1 MTRREFI
8 TVVGG
13 TAAAWP
19 LAARAQQRERMR
31 RIGVLTNLSS
41 DDPAQQSRVLAFAQ
55 TLAQWG
61 WTEGRN
67 VRIDIRWGATDP
79 ERVRR
84 YVAETV
90 ALAPDVILAV
100 GSAATGGLLQ
110 ATSAVPIVFVLV
122 ADPVGAGFVETLS
135 RPGGNAT
142 GFMLYEFDFG
152 GKWLE
157 LLKEIAPG
165 VKRVAFLRNA
175 MTVIYSPFRSAM
187 CAGWFR
193 YCFAGPGC
201 QRWAIR

>member
-1 MTRREFI
+1 MRRREFI
-8 TVVGG
+8 TLLGSATV
-13 TAAAWP
+13 AWP
-19 LAARAQQRERMR
+19 LAARAQQREGMR

-55 TLAQWG
+55 TLAQSG

-67 VRIDIRWGATDP
+67 VRIDIRWGASDP

-110 ATSAVPIVFVLV
+110 ATSAVPVGVGL
-122 ADPVGAGFVETLS
+122 APDPVGRGFVQTLP

-165 VKRVAFLRNA
+165 VKRVAFLRNPA
-175 MTVIYSPFRSAM
+175 IA
-187 CAGWFR
+187 AGAGQ
-193 YCFAGPGC
+193 FA
-201 QRWAIR
+201 AI

>member
-1 MTRREFI
+1 MKRREFI
-8 TVVGG
+8 ALLGG
-13 TAAAWP
+13 AAAAWP

-31 RIGVLTNLSS
+31 RIGVLTNLAS

-100 GSAATGGLLQ
+100 GSAATGGCCSRPALCRSCSCWSPTRWAL
-110 ATSAVPIVFVLV
+110 ASSKPSLGRAATPLVLCCMNSTSAANGWSCLRR
-122 ADPVGAGFVETLS
+122 S
-135 RPGGNAT
+135 RPA
-142 GFMLYEFDFG
+142 
-152 GKWLE
+152 
-157 LLKEIAPG
+157 
-165 VKRVAFLRNA
+165 
-175 MTVIYSPFRSAM
+175 
-187 CAGWFR
+187 
-193 YCFAGPGC
+193 
-201 QRWAIR
+201 

>member
-100 GSAATGGLLQ
+100 GSAATGGCCRRRALCRSCSCWSPTRWAL
-110 ATSAVPIVFVLV
+110 ASSKPSLGRAATPLVLCCMKSTSAANGWSCLRR
-122 ADPVGAGFVETLS
+122 S
-135 RPGGNAT
+135 RPA
-142 GFMLYEFDFG
+142 
-152 GKWLE
+152 
-157 LLKEIAPG
+157 
-165 VKRVAFLRNA
+165 
-175 MTVIYSPFRSAM
+175 
-187 CAGWFR
+187 
-193 YCFAGPGC
+193 
-201 QRWAIR
+201 